1 MMAKLQAFGTKP
13 KLKAFGGKSAT
24 ANNGKAKF
32 NSFGKK
38 HTVTATGKDLVDA
51 TGVTITNLRQIDG
64 TYWAAHVTYKDF
76 TMEFHNKFGAWFA
89 DTTDDYSEPV
99 FSRDGYHGGG
109 YMRGALPYIAELLAG
124 EVPKPKKPE
133 PEKPKRGRGKKK

>member
-1 MMAKLQAFGTKP
+1 MAKLQAFGAKP
-13 KLKAFGGKSAT
+13 KLKAFGNKSA
-24 ANNGKAKF
+24 AASNGKPKF

-38 HTVTATGKDLVDA
+38 HSVTATAKDVVDA

-64 TYWAAHVTYKDF
+64 SYWAAHVTYKGF
-76 TMEFHNKFGAWFA
+76 KMEFHNKFGAWYA
-89 DTTDDYSEPV
+89 DVNDDYTEPV

-109 YMRGALPYIAELLAG
+109 KMRTALPYVAELLAG
-124 EVPKPKKPE
+124 EVPKPKKAE